1 MHTASEKTC
10 KFWVLVGEGPNDVM
24 IPALIFTD
32 REKALARCKAIFGFD
47 PKEHRDEEIP
57 SVHYRWYF
65 RGHNEEVIVSAIEQM
80 YTSYYG
86 GCGECYAATLME
98 VQEGSAFVCFNLD

>member
-1 MHTASEKTC
+1 MNDKM
-10 KFWVLVGEGPNDVM
+10 KFWVLVGEGANDVM

-32 REKALARCKAIFGFD
+32 KDKALSRCKKIFGSE
-47 PKEHRDEEIP
+47 PKEYQPNSEIS
-57 SVHYRWYF
+57 SVHYRWVD
-65 RGHNEEVIVSAIEQM
+65 RDDVDGLDMSAIEQM

-98 VQEGSAFVCFNLD
+98 VEEGSPFVCFNLD

>member
-1 MHTASEKTC
+1 MNDKM
-10 KFWVLVGEGPNDVM
+10 KFWVLVGEGANDVM

-32 REKALARCKAIFGFD
+32 KDKALSRCKKIFGSE
-47 PKEHRDEEIP
+47 PKEYQPNSEIS
-57 SVHYRWYF
+57 SVHYRWVDVD
-65 RGHNEEVIVSAIEQM
+65 GLDMSAIEQM

-98 VQEGSAFVCFNLD
+98 VEEGSPFVCFNLD